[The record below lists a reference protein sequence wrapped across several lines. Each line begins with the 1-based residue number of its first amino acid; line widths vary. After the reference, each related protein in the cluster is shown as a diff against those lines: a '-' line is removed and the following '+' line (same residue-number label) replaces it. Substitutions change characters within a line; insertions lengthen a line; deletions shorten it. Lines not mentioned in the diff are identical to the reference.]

1 MQKKCQRAG
10 HVIGT
15 VKKFPLLLWLCE
27 KIGKGRKDRRRSN
40 CIFPTK
46 VYKEERRKTLLDIA
60 FASEIYALYK
70 MTAHEF
76 LHEKL
81 ESDGKAEKSKTAFL
95 TRRSNSFLRR
105 KNFLN
110 KAV

>member
-1 MQKKCQRAG
+1 MSEG
-10 HVIGT
+10 GT
-15 VKKFPLLLWLCE
+15 RYRNSE
-27 KIGKGRKDRRRSN
+27 KISRPLVTLRKDRQGTQKTEGSN

-46 VYKEERRKTLLDIA
+46 VYKEERSKTLLDIA
-60 FASEIYALYK
+60 FASENYTLYR